1 VLVAT
6 LLHFPELEPELELLR
21 SERNVGLTEDQVD
34 ALCIRMHV
42 TSDTLALQVLPL
54 VTHSLL
60 MVRGSSSGGS
70 LCH

>member
-34 ALCIRMHV
+34 ALCTRMHV
-42 TSDTLALQVLPL
+42 TSDTLVLQVLPS

-60 MVRGSSSGGS
+60 MVHGSSSGGS

>member
-34 ALCIRMHV
+34 ALCTRMHV
-42 TSDTLALQVLPL
+42 TSDTLVLQVLPSA
-54 VTHSLL
+54 THSLL